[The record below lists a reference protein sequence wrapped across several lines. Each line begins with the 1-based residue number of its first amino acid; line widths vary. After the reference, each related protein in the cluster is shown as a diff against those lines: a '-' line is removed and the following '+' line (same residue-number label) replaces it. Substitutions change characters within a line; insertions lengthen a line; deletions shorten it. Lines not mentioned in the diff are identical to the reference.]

1 MLFAVM
7 GFFKP
12 GIETLPAKLE
22 ADLNEHLSQPFISL
36 KLAGPLKNR
45 LGKSVGLMVCL
56 EVADFD
62 KAEAYLS
69 ESPFTKNDMYERVEV
84 VEYSLEVGKL

>member
-1 MLFAVM
+1 MLCAVM

-12 GIETLPAKLE
+12 GIDSHPAKLQ
-22 ADLNEHLSQPFISL
+22 AVLNEHLSQPLISL
-36 KLAGPLKNR
+36 KLAGPLKDR

-56 EVADFD
+56 EVASFD

-69 ESPFTKNDMYERVEV
+69 ESPFFKNDMYERVEV